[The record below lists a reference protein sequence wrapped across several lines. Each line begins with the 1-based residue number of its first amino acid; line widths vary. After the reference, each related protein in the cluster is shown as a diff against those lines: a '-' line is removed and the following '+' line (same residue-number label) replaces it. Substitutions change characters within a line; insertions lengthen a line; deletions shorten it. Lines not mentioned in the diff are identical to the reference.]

1 MRALKRRSV
10 EREPTVWIGR
20 NGVTE
25 ALLGQISRQLDTNE
39 MIKVKVH
46 KGSLEDT
53 EVSEIAGK
61 IADQTGSEIVD
72 VRGRTFS
79 IYKQQKPKRVPPR
92 MTAARSQ

>member
-20 NGVTE
+20 NGLTE
-25 ALLGQISRQLDTNE
+25 ALLGQISRQLDANE

-46 KGSLEDT
+46 KGSLEDI

-79 IYKQQKPKRVPPR
+79 IYKQRKPKRVPPR

>member
-10 EREPTVWIGR
+10 EREPTVWIGK

-25 ALLGQISRQLDTNE
+25 ALLGQIARQLDATE

-46 KGSLEDT
+46 KGSLEDI
-53 EVSEIAGK
+53 EVSVIAGK

-79 IYKQQKPKRVPPR
+79 IYKQRKPKRVPPS
-92 MTAARSQ
+92 MTAGRSQ